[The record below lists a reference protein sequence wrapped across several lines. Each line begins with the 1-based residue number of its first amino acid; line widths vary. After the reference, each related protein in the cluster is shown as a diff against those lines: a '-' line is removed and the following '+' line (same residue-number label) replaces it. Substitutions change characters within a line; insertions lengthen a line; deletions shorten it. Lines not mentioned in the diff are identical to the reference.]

1 MTLSERIDHDL
12 KEAMKARD
20 AAKLGTLRMVKSAL
34 KYAAIEKSGADAVV
48 DDETATSVLRKQ
60 IKQRE
65 DAVDEFEKGGRPEM
79 AEKEKAEIAVLAA
92 YLPTALSAEELTALV
107 KEAIAE
113 TGATGKA
120 QMGAVMKVAQ
130 AKVAGR
136 ADGKSLSAEVQ
147 KHLA

>member
-1 MTLSERIDHDL
+1 MSLAEQIDHDL

-20 AAKLGTLRMVKSAL
+20 AARLGTLRMLKSAL

-48 DDETATSVLRKQ
+48 DDETAVTVIRKQ

-65 DAVDEFEKGGRPEM
+65 DAAEGFEKGGRPDSAANER
-79 AEKEKAEIAVLAA
+79 AEISVMSV
-92 YLPTALSAEELTALV
+92 YLPAALSAEELAAIV

-120 QMGAVMKVAQ
+120 QMGVVMKVAQ
-130 AKVAGR
+130 AKAAGR